1 MTVDVQKK
9 AEELS
14 LKLGCKVT
22 PIVFYDEEKNEDVI
36 GYIKEPNRMTKLRVM
51 DKAMT
56 SPVTASS
63 ELFDSIIVKE
73 DSDPRFTSEK
83 SEDDKYYI
91 GGTME
96 AFKTV
101 EIAVNTFKKK

>member
-9 AEELS
+9 ANELS
-14 LKLGCKVT
+14 EKFSCKVT
-22 PIVFYDEEKNEDVI
+22 PIVFHDEEKDEDVI

-51 DKAMT
+51 DKAIN
-56 SPVTASS
+56 SPITAAS
-63 ELFDSIIVKE
+63 ELFDSIVITE
-73 DSDPRFTSEK
+73 ESDPRFFS
-83 SEDDKYYI
+83 DDKYYI

>member
-1 MTVDVQKK
+1 MKVDVQKK

-14 LKLGCKVT
+14 VKHNCKVT
-22 PIVFYDEEKNEDVI
+22 PIVFHDEEKSEDII

-63 ELFDSIIVKE
+63 ELFDSIIIKE
-73 DSDPRFTSEK
+73 ESDPRFTSEK